1 VRLIAWLGDVLTS
14 RLFWEVRAST
24 LCISLLI
31 IWTGIIMA
39 TDMILYTP
47 SEFLPALVVIGL
59 VITVLFTVLRA
70 KTAYNDT
77 VKAKLRSGEI
87 KTAPSFGLDYMSGYV
102 GTIIVGV
109 VGAFVFP
116 GMIYQAI
123 GATPDYAGCIVI
135 ALVWSLVVGIKGA
148 PTASEMVDLFR
159 DSSKIKTLEEQAS
172 KKTE

>member
-1 VRLIAWLGDVLTS
+1 MRLIAWLEDVLTS

-59 VITVLFTVLRA
+59 VITVFFTVLRA
-70 KTAYNDT
+70 KKDYNDT

-87 KTAPSFGLDYMSGYV
+87 KEAPSFGVDYMSGYV
-102 GTIIVGV
+102 GTIVVGV
-109 VGAFVFP
+109 VGAFIFP

-123 GATPDYAGCIVI
+123 GATPDFAGCIVI

-148 PTASEMVDLFR
+148 TTASDVVDLFR
-159 DSSKIKTLEEQAS
+159 DSSKIKILEEQAS